1 MGEARSSGLPTGR
14 HYGMDWLRVGAFAL
28 LILYHVGMVFVP
40 WDWHVKA
47 AHPDPHV
54 AILMLATNSWRLA
67 LLFVVSGYASAAVF
81 ARQPSPAGFARSRSA
96 RLLIP
101 LVFAIL
107 VVIPPQP
114 WIELMFKHG
123 YTAGF
128 AHFWLHDYFR
138 FGALDGII
146 LPTWQ
151 HLWFVVYLWVYSLM
165 LALLLLL
172 PADVRSRSARVF
184 ERALTGPAILAV
196 PILLLALKTFL
207 LFPGADETHALVD
220 DWAAHAVYFP
230 AFLFGVLLRGSP
242 PLWAAIRRWWCLAAV
257 LAVAAYA
264 VVAMIEYRYP
274 GEAPLDDTLT
284 ALFRGARA
292 VQGWAAIVA
301 LIGIADRWLN
311 RDAPIRPILTEAVFP
326 LYIAHQTIIVA
337 VGWWLL
343 PFDLPNLAAFAILV
357 AVTAAGSWLFYI
369 VGRSVPW
376 LRPLIGL
383 AAREKGR
390 PKGRPFPTAQ

>member
-1 MGEARSSGLPTGR
+1 MGDTRSYAGTAGR

-28 LILYHVGMVFVP
+28 LILYHVGMYFVP

-47 AHPDPHV
+47 AQPDSHV

-81 ARQPSPAGFARSRSA
+81 AREPSPAGFARSRSA

-101 LVFAIL
+101 LVFAAI

-114 WIELMFKHG
+114 WIELMFKYG
-123 YTAGF
+123 YTKSF
-128 AHFWLHDYFR
+128 SHFWLHDYFR
-138 FGALDGII
+138 FGALEGII

-151 HLWFVVYLWVYSLM
+151 HLWFVVYLWVYSM
-165 LALLLLL
+165 ALALLMLI
-172 PADVRSRSARVF
+172 PAGVRARVAQLC
-184 ERALTGPAILAV
+184 EAALAGPGILALPIALMVLRALV
-196 PILLLALKTFL
+196 
-207 LFPGADETHALVD
+207 LFPGVGETHALVD
-220 DWAAHAVYFP
+220 DGAAHALYFP
-230 AFLFGVLLRGSP
+230 CFLFGVLLRRSSA
-242 PLWAAIRRWWCLAAV
+242 LWAAIRRWWRVAAV

-274 GEAPLDDTLT
+274 GDTPLDDTLT
-284 ALFRGARA
+284 AIFRAARA
-292 VQGWAAIVA
+292 VQGWAMIVA

-311 RDAPIRPILTEAVFP
+311 RDAPIRPMLTEAVFP

-337 VGWWLL
+337 IGWWLL
-343 PFDLPNLAAFAILV
+343 PLSLPNLAAFTILV
-357 AVTAAGSWLFYI
+357 AATAAGSWAFYLI
-369 VGRSVPW
+369 GCSVPW

-383 AAREKGR
+383 AAKEKGR
-390 PKGRPFPTAQ
+390 PEGRPSPTSV

>member
-1 MGEARSSGLPTGR
+1 MGELQSSGPPAGR

-28 LILYHVGMVFVP
+28 LILYHVGMYFVP

-47 AHPDPHV
+47 AQPEPHI

-81 ARQPSPAGFARSRSA
+81 ARQPSPAGFARSRSS

-101 LVFAIL
+101 LVFAIIIL
-107 VVIPPQP
+107 IPPQP

-123 YTAGF
+123 YTESFG
-128 AHFWLHDYFR
+128 HFWLHDYFR

-151 HLWFVVYLWVYSLM
+151 HLWFVVYLWVYSM
-165 LALLLLL
+165 VLALLMLL
-172 PADVRSRSARVF
+172 PASLRARIARLCEAVL
-184 ERALTGPAILAV
+184 AGPAILAL
-196 PILLLALKTFL
+196 PITLMALRAL
-207 LFPGADETHALVD
+207 ILFPGVGETHALVD
-220 DWAAHAVYFP
+220 DGAAHALYFP
-230 AFLFGVLLRGSP
+230 CFLFGVLLRGSS
-242 PLWAAIRRWWCLAAV
+242 PLWVSVRRWWRVAAV

-264 VVAMIEYRYP
+264 VVAAIEYRYP
-274 GEAPLDDTLT
+274 GETLLDETLT

-292 VQGWAAIVA
+292 VQGWSTIIAM
-301 LIGIADRWLN
+301 IGIADRWLN
-311 RDAPIRPILTEAVFP
+311 RDAPIRTTLTEAVFP
-326 LYIAHQTIIVA
+326 LYIAHQTIIVV

-343 PFDLPNLAAFAILV
+343 PLALPNLAAFAVLV
-357 AVTAAGSWLFYI
+357 VATAAGSWAFYI
-369 VGRSVPW
+369 AGRSISP

-383 AAREKGR
+383 AAKEKGR
-390 PKGRPFPTAQ
+390 PEGRPSPTAQ

>member
-1 MGEARSSGLPTGR
+1 MGDARSPGLPAGR
-14 HYGMDWLRVGAFAL
+14 HYGMDWLRIGAFAL
-28 LILYHVGMVFVP
+28 LILYHVGMYFVP

-47 AHPDPHV
+47 ARLDSHV

-81 ARQPSPAGFARSRSA
+81 AREPSSAGFARSRSA

-101 LVFAIL
+101 LVFAAI

-123 YTAGF
+123 YTESFG
-128 AHFWLHDYFR
+128 HFWLHDYFR
-138 FGALDGII
+138 FGALEGII

-151 HLWFVVYLWVYSLM
+151 HLWFVVYLWVYSM
-165 LALLLLL
+165 ALALLMLI
-172 PADVRSRSARVF
+172 PAGVRARAARLC
-184 ERALTGPAILAV
+184 EAALAGPAILV
-196 PILLLALKTFL
+196 IPIALMAL
-207 LFPGADETHALVD
+207 RALVLFPGVGETHALVD
-220 DWAAHAVYFP
+220 DGAAHALYFP
-230 AFLFGVLLRGSP
+230 CFLFGVLLRHSP
-242 PLWAAIRRWWCLAAV
+242 VLWAAIRRWWRVAAV

-264 VVAMIEYRYP
+264 VVAMIEYSYP
-274 GEAPLDDTLT
+274 GETPFDDTLT

-292 VQGWAAIVA
+292 VQGWAMIVA

-311 RDAPIRPILTEAVFP
+311 RDAPIRPVLTEAVFP
-326 LYIAHQTIIVA
+326 LYIAHQTIIVV

-343 PFDLPNLAAFAILV
+343 PLALPNLAAFAVLV
-357 AVTAAGSWLFYI
+357 AATAAGSWLFYI
-369 VGRSVPW
+369 VGRGVPW

-383 AAREKGR
+383 AAKEKGR
-390 PKGRPFPTAQ
+390 PEGRPSPTSV

>member
-1 MGEARSSGLPTGR
+1 
-14 HYGMDWLRVGAFAL
+14 MDWLRVGAFSL
-28 LILYHVGMVFVP
+28 LILYHVGMYFVP

-47 AHPDPHV
+47 ANPDPHA

-101 LVFAIL
+101 LVFAVI

-114 WIELMFKHG
+114 WIEMMFKHG
-123 YTAGF
+123 YTESFG
-128 AHFWLHDYFR
+128 HFWLHDYFR

-151 HLWFVVYLWVYSLM
+151 HLWFVVYLWVYSM
-165 LALLLLL
+165 VLALLMLL
-172 PADVRSRSARVF
+172 PAGVRARAARLC
-184 ERALTGPAILAV
+184 EATLNGPAILAV
-196 PILLLALKTFL
+196 PIALMAL
-207 LFPGADETHALVD
+207 RALVLFPGVGETHALVD
-220 DWAAHAVYFP
+220 DGAAHALYFP
-230 AFLFGVLLRGSP
+230 CFLFGVLLRGSS
-242 PLWAAIRRWWCLAAV
+242 PLWTAIRRWWRVAAV

-274 GEAPLDDTLT
+274 GETPLDDTLT
-284 ALFRGARA
+284 ALFRAART
-292 VQGWAAIVA
+292 VQGWAMIVA

-311 RDAPIRPILTEAVFP
+311 RDAPIRTTLTEAVFP

-343 PFDLPNLAAFAILV
+343 PLGLPNLAAFAILV
-357 AVTAAGSWLFYI
+357 VATAAGSWTFYI
-369 VGRSVPW
+369 AGRSVPW
-376 LRPLIGL
+376 LRPMIGL
-383 AAREKGR
+383 ARTEKGR
-390 PKGRPFPTAQ
+390 PEGQPSPTAQ

>member
-1 MGEARSSGLPTGR
+1 MGEARSSELPTGR

-28 LILYHVGMVFVP
+28 LIFYHVGMYFVP

-47 AHPDPHV
+47 AHPDSHV

-101 LVFAIL
+101 LVFAVI

-151 HLWFVVYLWVYSLM
+151 HLWFVVYLWVYSM
-165 LALLLLL
+165 ALALLLLL
-172 PADVRSRSARVF
+172 PAGVRARVARLC
-184 ERALTGPAILAV
+184 EAALAGLAILVVPIALMALRALV
-196 PILLLALKTFL
+196 
-207 LFPGADETHALVD
+207 LFPGVGETHALVD
-220 DWAAHAVYFP
+220 DGATHALYFP
-230 AFLFGVLLRGSP
+230 CFLFGVLLRGSP
-242 PLWAAIRRWWCLAAV
+242 PLWAAIRRWWRVAAV

-284 ALFRGARA
+284 ALFRAARA
-292 VQGWAAIVA
+292 IQGWAAIIA

-311 RDAPIRPILTEAVFP
+311 RDAPIRPVLTEAVFP
-326 LYIAHQTIIVA
+326 LYIAHQTIVVA

-343 PFDLPNLAAFAILV
+343 PLGLPNLAAFAILV
-357 AVTAAGSWLFYI
+357 AATAAGSWLFYI
-369 VGRSVPW
+369 IGRSVPW

-383 AAREKGR
+383 AQKEKGR
-390 PKGRPFPTAQ
+390 PEGRPFPTAQ